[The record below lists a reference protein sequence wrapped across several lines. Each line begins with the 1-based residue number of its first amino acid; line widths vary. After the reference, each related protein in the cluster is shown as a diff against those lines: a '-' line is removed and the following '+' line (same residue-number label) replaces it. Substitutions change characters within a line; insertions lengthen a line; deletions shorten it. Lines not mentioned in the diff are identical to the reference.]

1 MMTTQLI
8 RNKADVEYSV
18 MLAVL
23 NFQTEFMKS
32 SYTRAQV
39 HIIGDVIEV
48 TLARSA
54 STPAEVRLAQ
64 SPEGRAL
71 LQQVHVALFKPGES
85 LLREDL
91 ERALGAKIQHI
102 FTGLDTISGTNT
114 MIIRLAEPLETVSL
128 DASPDRYSAEPCT

>member
-39 HIIGDVIEV
+39 HIFGDVIEV

-114 MIIRLAEPLETVSL
+114 MIIRLVEPLETVSL

>member
-1 MMTTQLI
+1 MTTQLI

>member
-114 MIIRLAEPLETVSL
+114 MIIRLVEPLETVSL